1 MTAITPLPL
10 LKSQLNLDHDLDD
23 ALLAHKL
30 GAAEEWIGAH
40 IGRAFAGIDPVP
52 ATLTEAALQL
62 AAHWY
67 EQREAA
73 VFSLSGAMIPFGVH
87 ELLASHREALT
98 GHVQSV

>member
-1 MTAITPLPL
+1 MTALTPLPL
-10 LKSQLNLDHDLDD
+10 LKAQLNIDHDLDD
-23 ALLAHKL
+23 ALLTHKL
-30 GAAEEWIGAH
+30 AAAEEWIGAH
-40 IGRAFAGIDPVP
+40 IGRALTEIDPLP

-73 VFSLSGAMIPFGVH
+73 VFGLSGAMIPFGVH

-98 GHVQSV
+98 GHVQPV